1 MVLIRGNSIED
12 VKRVFIEEYSSKE
25 FEFLT
30 LKDIEKIDNQ
40 YLFLFSK

>member
-1 MVLIRGNSIED
+1 MVLIRGNSIEE
-12 VKRVFIEEYSSKE
+12 VKRVFTEEYSSKE